1 MNRTDTRGDLFK
13 LLIVKRT
20 QQDDWDLGII
30 LSLFLFFKLRLN
42 NVRFLI
48 NAHYPRMIV
57 KSNPGYF
64 FKLYSIKLQVNYL

>member
-30 LSLFLFFKLRLN
+30 LSLFLFYFLN
-42 NVRFLI
+42 
-48 NAHYPRMIV
+48 
-57 KSNPGYF
+57 
-64 FKLYSIKLQVNYL
+64 